1 MHHVLQNLHLIV
13 YRVVLSLIKDAR
25 NVSYVPLRIKPEV
38 LLTDVNYKLFRS
50 FLPFLLN
57 SALLFLII
65 VKIIVECKRNQYTIE
80 NKKKQ
85 RLRSEDDNAGR

>member
-1 MHHVLQNLHLIV
+1 M
-13 YRVVLSLIKDAR
+13 K
-25 NVSYVPLRIKPEV
+25 V

-65 VKIIVECKRNQYTIE
+65 VKMIVECKKDQYSIE
-80 NKKKQ
+80 NKKKANW
-85 RLRSEDDNAGR
+85 LRSEGDKDGR

>member
-1 MHHVLQNLHLIV
+1 M
-13 YRVVLSLIKDAR
+13 K
-25 NVSYVPLRIKPEV
+25 V

-65 VKIIVECKRNQYTIE
+65 VKMIVECKKDQYSIE
-80 NKKKQ
+80 NKKKKQ
-85 RLRSEDDNAGR
+85 TGYGVRATKMEDENAFTPTLCFAQVSSYRCSKHTRSDSE